1 MLEILILSLVQ
12 GITEFLPISSSSH
25 IILFSKFM
33 NFISEDLILNVSLH
47 IGSFLAVV
55 VFFRKE
61 ILSFLI
67 YRKVFMLIILASL
80 PIILC
85 GYLIAQSGIIN
96 DLRSLKII
104 GWTTVLFGI
113 LLYFSD
119 KMENE
124 KRKKGEKK
132 EKNEFERFAFRFEA
146 IDSRPVERT
155 SLAQGE
161 SHPPYKNTW
170 LRARDRLEDEPW
182 IHLGLLAYMSDLDFM
197 STSMLPHGREKLK
210 DGIQGASL
218 DHSIWFHRPFRA
230 DDWLL
235 FSKESPHAGGA
246 RGFVRGKFFTRDGHL
261 VATAAQE
268 CLIRPNNP

>member
-47 IGSFLAVV
+47 MGSFLAVV

-124 KRKKGEKK
+124 KNLEINLDIKSALIIGFLHIFSFGIPGVSRSGIAITAA
-132 EKNEFERFAFRFEA
+132 RFLKF
-146 IDSRPVERT
+146 
-155 SLAQGE
+155 
-161 SHPPYKNTW
+161 
-170 LRARDRLEDEPW
+170 DRVNAAKISFLLSIPT
-182 IHLGLLAYMSDLDFM
+182 LLAVSVFGIYNIYVTDNFDLI
-197 STSMLPHGREKLK
+197 KLNF
-210 DGIQGASL
+210 S
-218 DHSIWFHRPFRA
+218 SIILSFI
-230 DDWLL
+230 
-235 FSKESPHAGGA
+235 FSYI
-246 RGFVRGKFFTRDGHL
+246 TM
-261 VATAAQE
+261 VAF
-268 CLIRPNNP
+268 LGYIKKKNM

>member
-1 MLEILILSLVQ
+1 MLFNYIFGIQSKSLLNIGMLEILILSLVQ
-12 GITEFLPISSSSH
+12 GVTEFLPISSSSH

-47 IGSFLAVV
+47 IGSFLAVL

-61 ILSFLI
+61 ILSFFI
-67 YRKVFMLIILASL
+67 YRKVFMLIIIASL

-124 KRKKGEKK
+124 KNLEINLDIKSALIIGFLHIFSLIPGVSRSGIAITAA
-132 EKNEFERFAFRFEA
+132 RFLIGA
-146 IDSRPVERT
+146 IIMGT
-155 SLAQGE
+155 
-161 SHPPYKNTW
+161 
-170 LRARDRLEDEPW
+170 
-182 IHLGLLAYMSDLDFM
+182 
-197 STSMLPHGREKLK
+197 
-210 DGIQGASL
+210 
-218 DHSIWFHRPFRA
+218 
-230 DDWLL
+230 LL
-235 FSKESPHAGGA
+235 FSSKKLKKEDFKKPW
-246 RGFVRGKFFTRDGHL
+246 RFFVLGLTIVIYFVL
-261 VATAAQE
+261 MLS
-268 CLIRPNNP
+268 LIHI

>member
-47 IGSFLAVV
+47 IGSFLAVL

-61 ILSFLI
+61 ILSFFI
-67 YRKVFMLIILASL
+67 YRKIFMLIIIASF
-80 PIILC
+80 PIVLS
-85 GYLIAQSGIIN
+85 GYLIAESGIIN

-124 KRKKGEKK
+124 KNLEINLDLKSALIIG
-132 EKNEFERFAFRFEA
+132 FLHIF
-146 IDSRPVERT
+146 
-155 SLAQGE
+155 SL
-161 SHPPYKNTW
+161 
-170 LRARDRLEDEPW
+170 
-182 IHLGLLAYMSDLDFM
+182 IH
-197 STSMLPHGREKLK
+197 
-210 DGIQGASL
+210 
-218 DHSIWFHRPFRA
+218 
-230 DDWLL
+230 
-235 FSKESPHAGGA
+235 
-246 RGFVRGKFFTRDGHL
+246 
-261 VATAAQE
+261 
-268 CLIRPNNP
+268 